1 MPDTSLPALEP
12 AAVDPQPASITSLP
26 APAPPPTAATEAV
39 ARSARRRRGLFAAAL
54 LAAAAYSGLA
64 SELDLTRLKPV
75 LVGVP
80 MVAAAVAALRS
91 WMHHDR
97 VRQATAVHP
106 RPRFGGIHRRAVFM
120 WSCLAALLIAWEVH
134 ELTNSPR
141 VSYPTVTSIVGT
153 VTTFRPV
160 YALAF
165 LAWLVLGYR
174 LIERGK

>member
-1 MPDTSLPALEP
+1 MPNTPLTALEP
-12 AAVDPQPASITSLP
+12 PTLDSQPLPITSQPVL
-26 APAPPPTAATEAV
+26 APSSTGAPDRA
-39 ARSARRRRGLFAAAL
+39 SRRRRGLYAAAL
-54 LAAAAYSGLA
+54 LGAAAYSGLA
-64 SELDLTRLKPV
+64 SELDLTRFRPL
-75 LVGVP
+75 LVALP

-91 WMHHDR
+91 WVHHDR
-97 VRQATAVHP
+97 VRKATALHP
-106 RPRFGGIHRRAVFM
+106 RPRFGGLHHRAIVR
-120 WSCLAALLIAWEVH
+120 WSILASVLIAWEAH

-153 VTTFRPV
+153 VTSFRPV